1 MYRFNRPFPSC
12 LLPLYQNE
20 SWCETIHVIQLFR
33 ERLSFKRGQDYAT
46 TSKLIMGNG
55 GFYGC
60 LIELQGVSAWWKG
73 TTQTSVFLLSRS
85 LLLNHLDEPQSIKTK
100 LLLPIMPIDIVAYT
114 FTLLWENLCRRTR
127 VSYGYPNTER
137 RVENATRSGV
147 FSTKFEVFG

>member
-12 LLPLYQNE
+12 FLPLYQNE

-46 TSKLIMGNG
+46 TSKVIMGNG

-114 FTLLWENLCRRTR
+114 FTLLWDNLCRNGCIWNSRCLGSRWNT
-127 VSYGYPNTER
+127 VSSVWYLLNRNT
-137 RVENATRSGV
+137 N
-147 FSTKFEVFG
+147 